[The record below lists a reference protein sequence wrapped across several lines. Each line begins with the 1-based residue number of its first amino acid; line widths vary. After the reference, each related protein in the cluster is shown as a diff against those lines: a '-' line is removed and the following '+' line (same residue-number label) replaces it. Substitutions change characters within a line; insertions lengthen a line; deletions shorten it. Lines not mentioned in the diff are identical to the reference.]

1 MPNKSALFF
10 SRKNIGVLLCVVVII
25 FIVIAII
32 GGNLKE
38 QAPITPVTSV
48 VEVKKSEECPP
59 LAQGKEGYE
68 IRTDNHHNP
77 QILEVDFDPVDVKIG
92 ETQTVT
98 VKVLDSDNNPITER
112 NTVKAVIATDNKNT
126 AASLLL
132 IHAGDPGLTT
142 TWEGSWVND
151 DTHCVTYMA
160 TITAI
165 SDQGEHSVDISFR

>member
-32 GGNLKE
+32 GGKPKE

-48 VEVKKSEECPP
+48 VEVKKSECPP

-68 IRTDNHHNP
+68 IRTDNHRNP

-92 ETQTVT
+92 EAQTVT

-132 IHAGDPGLTT
+132 IHAADPGLTT

-151 DTHCVTYMA
+151 DTHCVTYMV